1 MSPLSIAVLAF
12 SMTVDTYLAA
22 MGWGAGRN
30 RLSVS
35 DVVRTGLLFAVVQ
48 MATPLI
54 GWACG
59 YAASSYVEPID
70 HWIAFALLGFVGGR
84 MALTAYLGRN
94 EPEEQAPVASGGWAL
109 FLTAVGTSIDA
120 MAVGVSLAFLD
131 VYNMTITFAIGGA
144 TFLMAAGGMLLGR
157 VLKCRL
163 GCYAEVIAGLVLIGL
178 GCGIVLEHMN
188 WL

>member
-120 MAVGVSLAFLD
+120 MAVGVSLAF
-131 VYNMTITFAIGGA
+131 VKANIFVIVAAIGA
-144 TFLMAAGGMLLGR
+144 TTFLMSAGGVMMGR
-157 VLKCRL
+157 LIGNRF
-163 GCYAEVIAGLVLIGL
+163 GRSAEVVGGLVLIGL
-178 GCGIVLEHMN
+178 GCLILREH
-188 WL
+188 LLA